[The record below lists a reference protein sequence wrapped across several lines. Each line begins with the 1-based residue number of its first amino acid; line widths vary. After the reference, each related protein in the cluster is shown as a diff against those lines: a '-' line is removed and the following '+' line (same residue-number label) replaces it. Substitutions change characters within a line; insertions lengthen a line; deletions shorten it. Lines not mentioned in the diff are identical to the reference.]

1 MRIGHAPHGACE
13 LKCGGRGY
21 GEIRQIASS
30 DKRNVKRKG
39 GRNMKVR
46 ELYDRL
52 GQLIRD
58 GYEDYHVIISN
69 EFDEQILYDVDV
81 REEDDE
87 ILLY

>member
-1 MRIGHAPHGACE
+1 MQYIT
-13 LKCGGRGY
+13 
-21 GEIRQIASS
+21 
-30 DKRNVKRKG
+30 RKG
-39 GRNMKVR
+39 ERNMTVQ
-46 ELYDRL
+46 ELYDKL
-52 GQLIRD
+52 EQLIRD